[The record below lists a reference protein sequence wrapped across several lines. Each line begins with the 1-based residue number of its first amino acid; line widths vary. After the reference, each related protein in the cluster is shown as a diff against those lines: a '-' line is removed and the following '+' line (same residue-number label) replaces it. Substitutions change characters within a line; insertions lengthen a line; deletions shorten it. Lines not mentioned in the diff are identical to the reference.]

1 MRDTRVAQIETY
13 TRSSGAAKK
22 GREGGNSERK
32 SERSVT
38 LSATMSATQRAHA
51 HPSSVSRKQVNPLSP
66 SPATST
72 GPW

>member
-1 MRDTRVAQIETY
+1 MRDTRVQRRSNIHAQFRRGKWEF
-13 TRSSGAAKK
+13 GA
-22 GREGGNSERK
+22 EERK
-32 SERSVT
+32 ERDI
-38 LSATMSATQRAHA
+38 SATMSATQRAHA